1 MGQGLLMVLREDHQ
15 RVKHLLDEL
24 SDTKPRDSDERQE
37 KFDEL
42 YSGIS
47 VHMKFEEES
56 FYPAVQKKR
65 KSAKEDVDEGFEEHH
80 VARQALDEL
89 KSMDKGEERWGTL
102 LKVTKEMIEHHIA
115 EEQAVVFE
123 HADKGLSESELEKM
137 GQQFEEMRSQKMSG
151 S

>member
-1 MGQGLLMVLREDHQ
+1 MGQGLLMALREDHQ

-24 SDTKPRDSDERQE
+24 SDTKPKDAEEREE
-37 KFDEL
+37 KFSEL
-42 YSGIS
+42 YSGVS
-47 VHMKFEEES
+47 VHMQFEEQS
-56 FYPAVQKKR
+56 FYPMVQKKR

-89 KSMDKGEERWGTL
+89 KSIDKGEERWGTL

-115 EEQAVVFE
+115 EEQAIVFE
-123 HADKGLSESELEKM
+123 HAEKSLSDSEMEKM
-137 GQQFEEMRSQKMSG
+137 GQQFEEMRSRRMSG